1 MTTRPSSLVAGLP
14 LTEEEGLG
22 ALTLS
27 GWLAEVCGR
36 YADAEALVFYDGDT
50 RVSWSY
56 ARLWDEANA
65 VARAL
70 IAAGVG
76 KGTRVGIL
84 MTNRPEFL
92 AATFGCALAGGVAAT
107 FSTFSTADELDY
119 LIGISACSVLFI
131 ESQVLKKNFA
141 QIVRD
146 ADPAI
151 AGGAAGAIAST
162 RYPFLTH
169 VVAVGEAGGAI
180 ESYADFLARGAGVE
194 QARVD
199 ARAATVVP
207 ADHGV
212 LFFSSGSTA
221 KPKGIL
227 SAHRGVTLQLWR
239 MAKYYGYHPDHPIR
253 VWSANGFFWSGNFAM
268 AIGGGL
274 SAGGTLVLQSTF
286 QPEEALALLEKE
298 RGTII
303 HAWPHQWAQL
313 IGASNWN
320 SADLSALYY
329 VDANCPLAQHP
340 TIKTDWR
347 EPRAAYGNTET
358 FTISSIFPANTPDD
372 VIAGS
377 HGRPC
382 PGNVFKILDPMTG
395 AVVPMGDK
403 GEIAV
408 KGSTMMLQYLGISAD
423 ETFDAEGFLRTGDG
437 GWFDDEGRLHWEGR
451 LNDIIKTGGANVSP
465 IEIDTLLKSLPGV
478 KAVQTVGVPDDLLG
492 ELVVAC
498 IVPHDGVLLTEDIV
512 KSFAKEKLASFKVPR
527 RVLFFDEAEL
537 ELTGSAKIKTADLR
551 AAAAKRLQGE
561 NA

>member
-1 MTTRPSSLVAGLP
+1 MNAAPLSIVAGPALS
-14 LTEEEGLG
+14 EEEGLG

-27 GWLAEVCGR
+27 GWLAEVCAKGGE
-36 YADAEALVFYDGDT
+36 DEALVFYDGDL

-92 AATFGCALAGGVAAT
+92 AATFGTALAGGVAAT
-107 FSTFSTADELDY
+107 ISTFSTADELDY

-131 ESQVLKKNFA
+131 ESQVLKKDFA

-146 ADPAI
+146 ADPAS
-151 AGGAAGAIAST
+151 ANGAAGAIAST
-162 RYPFLTH
+162 KYPYLSH
-169 VVAVGEAGGAI
+169 VVAVGASGGAI
-180 ESYADFLARGAGVE
+180 EGYADFVARGAKVA
-194 QARVD
+194 QSRVD

-239 MAKYYGYHPDHPIR
+239 MAKYYGYEAGRPIR

-268 AIGGGL
+268 AIGGCL

-286 QPEEALALLEKE
+286 QPEETLPLLAKE
-298 RGTII
+298 RATQI

-313 IGASNWN
+313 IGASQWE
-320 SADLSALYY
+320 STDLSAMYY
-329 VDANCPLAQHP
+329 VDAACPLAQHP
-340 TIKTDWR
+340 TISTTWR
-347 EPRAAYGNTET
+347 EPAAAYGNTET
-358 FTISSIFPANTPDD
+358 FTISSIFPANTPAD
-372 VIAGS
+372 VVGGS
-377 HGRPC
+377 HGKPC

-395 AVVPMGDK
+395 DVVPMGEK

-408 KGSTMMLQYLGISAD
+408 KGSTMMLQYLGIPAD

-437 GWFDDEGRLHWEGR
+437 GWFDEEGRLHWEGR

-465 IEIDTLLKSLPGV
+465 IEIDTLLKTLPGV

-492 ELVVAC
+492 ELVVTC
-498 IVPHDGVLLTEDIV
+498 IVPHDGADLTEDAV
-512 KSFAKEKLASFKVPR
+512 RAAAKEKLASFKVPR
-527 RVLFFDEAEL
+527 RVLFFDESEL

-551 AAAAKRLQGE
+551 AAATKRLKE
-561 NA
+561 ES